1 MLKSARKQEKD
12 AEGRMPLLDHLREL
26 RNRLLKAVL
35 AIVVVMIVAAFF
47 QKEIYEFLLAPIQD
61 SVGCKNGVVTTV
73 DGKSCA
79 LLKTDTLIGPFTN
92 ALKVALMSGV
102 LLATPIWLYQLWA
115 FVAPG
120 LHKGEK
126 RYAYAF
132 AVVGAPLFLAGGYLA
147 YAILPQTAE
156 IMLGFS
162 PDDVQNQIGLDSYLD
177 LLVRM
182 VIVFGLAFE
191 LPLLLIALNMT
202 GVITGKRMLG
212 WWRGM
217 IVGLTVFAAFATPGG
232 EPISMLLLAGPL
244 ALLYFIA
251 VGFSLLNDK
260 RRNRKNPDAELS
272 DDEASHL
279 DLTPEP
285 VGRIE
290 PVTDPR
296 RALPGQASGEADG
309 PGSHRLNGYDDV
321 T

>member
-1 MLKSARKQEKD
+1 MLKSARKQEKND
-12 AEGRMPLLDHLREL
+12 EGRMPLLDHLREL

-35 AIVVVMIVAAFF
+35 AIIVVMIVAAFY
-47 QKEIYEFLLAPIQD
+47 QKEIYEFLLAPIQE

-102 LLATPIWLYQLWA
+102 LLATPVWLYQLWA

-120 LHKGEK
+120 LHKNEK

-132 AVVGAPLFLAGGYLA
+132 AVVGAPLFLSGGYLA

-202 GVITGKRMLG
+202 GVISGKRMLG

-217 IVGLTVFAAFATPGG
+217 IVGLTAFAAIATPGG
-232 EPISMLLLAGPL
+232 EPVSMLLLAGPL
-244 ALLYFIA
+244 AVLYFIA

-260 RRNRKNPDAELS
+260 RRNRANPDAELA
-272 DDEASHL
+272 DDEASQL

-285 VGRIE
+285 LGRVE
-290 PVTDPR
+290 NVSSSRP
-296 RALPGQASGEADG
+296 ALPGQASGEADG
-309 PGSHRLNGYDDV
+309 PGSHRLNGYDDI

>member
-1 MLKSARKQEKD
+1 MLKSARKQEKND
-12 AEGRMPLLDHLREL
+12 EGRMPLLDHLREL

-35 AIVVVMIVAAFF
+35 AIVVVMIVAAFY
-47 QKEIYEFLLAPIQD
+47 QKEIYEFLLAPIQE

-102 LLATPIWLYQLWA
+102 LLATPVWLYQLWA

-120 LHKGEK
+120 LHKNEK

-202 GVITGKRMLG
+202 GVISGKRMLS

-217 IVGLTVFAAFATPGG
+217 IVGLTAFAAIATPGG

-244 ALLYFIA
+244 AVLYFVA

-260 RRNRKNPDAELS
+260 RRNRANPDAELA
-272 DDEASHL
+272 DDEASQL

-285 VGRIE
+285 VGRVE
-290 PVTDPR
+290 NVSSSRP
-296 RALPGQASGEADG
+296 ALPGQASGEADG
-309 PGSHRLNGYDDV
+309 PGSLRLNGYDDI

>member
-12 AEGRMPLLDHLREL
+12 EEGRMPLLDHLREL

-35 AIVVVMIVAAFF
+35 AIVIVMIVAAFY

-61 SVGCKNGVVTTV
+61 SVGCKDGVVTTV

-102 LLATPIWLYQLWA
+102 LLATPVWLYQLWA

-126 RYAYAF
+126 RYAYGF
-132 AVVGAPLFLAGGYLA
+132 AVVGAPLFLAGAYLA

-202 GVITGKRMLG
+202 GLITGKRMLG

-217 IVGLTVFAAFATPGG
+217 IVGLTAFAAIATPGG

-244 ALLYFIA
+244 AVLYFIA

-260 RRNRKNPDAELS
+260 RRNRNNPDAELS
-272 DDEASHL
+272 DDEASEL

-285 VGRIE
+285 VGGIE
-290 PVTDPR
+290 PVAAPR
-296 RALPGQASGEADG
+296 RALPEQASGEADG
-309 PGSHRLNGYDDV
+309 SRSHRLNGYDDI

>member
-35 AIVVVMIVAAFF
+35 AIVLAFIGAAFF
-47 QKEIYEFLLAPIQD
+47 HKEIFEFLMKPILD
-61 SVGCKNGVVTTV
+61 SVGCKDGVDTMVNGRPCAEMTTN
-73 DGKSCA
+73 G
-79 LLKTDTLIGPFTN
+79 LLSPFTI
-92 ALKVALMSGV
+92 ALKVSLMSGV
-102 LLATPIWLYQLWA
+102 LLATPVWLYQLWA

-120 LHKGEK
+120 LHQKEK
-126 RYAYAF
+126 RYSLGFVAAG
-132 AVVGAPLFLAGGYLA
+132 VPLFTAGAYLA

-156 IMLGFS
+156 IMLGFT
-162 PDDVQNQIGLDSYLD
+162 PANVTNLLPLDDFLD
-177 LLVRM
+177 LITRM

-191 LPLLLIALNMT
+191 LPLLLVALNMT
-202 GVITGKRMLG
+202 GILSGSRMLR

-309 PGSHRLNGYDDV
+309 PGSHRLNGYDDI

>member
-1 MLKSARKQEKD
+1 MLKSARKQEKND
-12 AEGRMPLLDHLREL
+12 EGRMPLLDHLREL

-35 AIVVVMIVAAFF
+35 AIIVVMIVAAFY
-47 QKEIYEFLLAPIQD
+47 QKEIYEFLLAPIQE

-102 LLATPIWLYQLWA
+102 LLATPVWLYQLWA

-120 LHKGEK
+120 LHKNEK

-132 AVVGAPLFLAGGYLA
+132 AVVGAPLFLSGGYLA

-202 GVITGKRMLG
+202 GVISGKRMLG

-217 IVGLTVFAAFATPGG
+217 IVGLTAFAAIATPGG
-232 EPISMLLLAGPL
+232 EPVSMLLLAGPL
-244 ALLYFIA
+244 AVLYFIA

-260 RRNRKNPDAELS
+260 RRNRANPDAELA
-272 DDEASHL
+272 DDEASPL

-285 VGRIE
+285 VGRVE
-290 PVTDPR
+290 NVSSSRP
-296 RALPGQASGEADG
+296 ALPGQASGEADG
-309 PGSHRLNGYDDV
+309 PGSHRLNGYDDI

>member
-12 AEGRMPLLDHLREL
+12 EEGRMPLLDHLREL

-35 AIVVVMIVAAFF
+35 AIVAVMIVAAFY
-47 QKEIYEFLLAPIQD
+47 QKEIYEFLLAPILD
-61 SVGCKNGVVTTV
+61 SVGCKNGVVMTV
-73 DGKSCA
+73 DGKPCA

-132 AVVGAPLFLAGGYLA
+132 SVVGAPLFLAGGYLA

-162 PDDVQNQIGLDSYLD
+162 PDSVQNQIGLDSYLD

-202 GVITGKRMLG
+202 GVVTGKRMLG

-217 IVGLTVFAAFATPGG
+217 IVGLTAFAAIATPGG

-244 ALLYFIA
+244 AVLYFIA

-260 RRNRKNPDAELS
+260 RRKRNNPDAELS
-272 DDEASHL
+272 DDEASEL

-285 VGRIE
+285 VGGIE
-290 PVTDPR
+290 PVAAPR
-296 RALPGQASGEADG
+296 RALPEQASGEADG
-309 PGSHRLNGYDDV
+309 SRSHRLNGYDDI

>member
-12 AEGRMPLLDHLREL
+12 DEGRMPLLDHLREL

-35 AIVVVMIVAAFF
+35 AIVVVMIVAAFY
-47 QKEIYEFLLAPIQD
+47 QKEIYEFLLAPIQE

-132 AVVGAPLFLAGGYLA
+132 AVVGAPLFAAGGYLA

-260 RRNRKNPDAELS
+260 RRHRKNPDAELS
-272 DDEASHL
+272 DDEASDL

-285 VGRIE
+285 VGRVE
-290 PVTDPR
+290 NVSSSRPT
-296 RALPGQASGEADG
+296 LPEQNTGEADG
-309 PGSHRLNGYDDV
+309 PGSHRLNGYDDI

>member
-309 PGSHRLNGYDDV
+309 PGPHRLNGYDDI

>member
-272 DDEASHL
+272 DDEASNL

-309 PGSHRLNGYDDV
+309 PGPHRLNGYDDI

>member
-1 MLKSARKQEKD
+1 MLKSARKQEKND
-12 AEGRMPLLDHLREL
+12 EGRMPLLDHLREL

-35 AIVVVMIVAAFF
+35 AIVVVMIVAAFY
-47 QKEIYEFLLAPIQD
+47 QKEIYEFLLAPIQE

-102 LLATPIWLYQLWA
+102 LLATPVWLYQLWA

-120 LHKGEK
+120 LHKNEK

-132 AVVGAPLFLAGGYLA
+132 AVVGAPLFLSGGYLA

-202 GVITGKRMLG
+202 GVISGKRMLG

-217 IVGLTVFAAFATPGG
+217 IVGLTAFAAIATPGG

-244 ALLYFIA
+244 AVLYFIA

-260 RRNRKNPDAELS
+260 RRNRANPGAELA
-272 DDEASHL
+272 DDEASQL

-285 VGRIE
+285 VGRVE
-290 PVTDPR
+290 NVSSSRP
-296 RALPGQASGEADG
+296 ALPGQASGEADG
-309 PGSHRLNGYDDV
+309 PGSHRLNGYDDI